1 MKNRPKMKKLLISVF
16 SLIFLLPLA
25 HAQEKEVHVRYNEDA
40 QKLVVNEPGYL
51 VLSYDM
57 YLYPVGRKGVVG
69 PCTYDYNK
77 DDQERMIQFYQQVN
91 PGDKVVMKNIRVLNM
106 ATKRAEKVK
115 DYAIT
120 LR

>member
-1 MKNRPKMKKLLISVF
+1 MKRLLLFLFAFLLILQVS
-16 SLIFLLPLA
+16 P
-25 HAQEKEVHVRYNEDA
+25 AQEKTVHVRYNEDA

-57 YLYPVGRKGVVG
+57 YLYPYNRKGVVG

-77 DDQERMIQFYQQVN
+77 DEPEKMMQFYQQVN
-91 PGDKVVMKNIRVLNM
+91 PGDKVVMKNIKVLNTG
-106 ATKRAEKVK
+106 TKRAEKVG
-115 DYAIT
+115 DYSIT